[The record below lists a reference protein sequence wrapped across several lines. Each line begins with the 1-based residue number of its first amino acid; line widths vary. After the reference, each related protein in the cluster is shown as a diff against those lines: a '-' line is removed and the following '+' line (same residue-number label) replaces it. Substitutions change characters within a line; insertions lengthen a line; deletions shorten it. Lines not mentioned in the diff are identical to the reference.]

1 MGSTTVAFMDFAKK
15 IKRKKKMLEIIKN
28 RNKIERIEKLSK
40 KTSLD
45 IFENLNFENLNKQ
58 KHFCYRGFQNN
69 IFFIYYYSDGIM
81 LSGDISEEMQKIVDE
96 EETTAVF
103 KDAAEYV

>member
-1 MGSTTVAFMDFAKK
+1 
-15 IKRKKKMLEIIKN
+15 MLEIIKN

-45 IFENLNFENLNKQ
+45 IFENLNKQ

-69 IFFIYYYSDGIM
+69 VYFIYYYSDGIM
-81 LSGDISEEMQKIVDE
+81 LSGDITEELQKIVDE
-96 EETTAVF
+96 EEPLTLF
-103 KDAAEYV
+103 EDDKGYV

>member
-1 MGSTTVAFMDFAKK
+1 
-15 IKRKKKMLEIIKN
+15 MLEIIKN

-45 IFENLNFENLNKQ
+45 IFENLNKQ

-69 IFFIYYYSDGIM
+69 IFFIYYYLDGIM

>member
-1 MGSTTVAFMDFAKK
+1 
-15 IKRKKKMLEIIKN
+15 MLEIIKN

-45 IFENLNFENLNKQ
+45 IFENLNKQ

-69 IFFIYYYSDGIM
+69 VYFIYYYSDGIM
-81 LSGDISEEMQKIVDE
+81 LSGDISKEMQKIVDE
-96 EETTAVF
+96 EEPLTLF
-103 KDAAEYV
+103 EDDKGYV

>member
-1 MGSTTVAFMDFAKK
+1 
-15 IKRKKKMLEIIKN
+15 MLEIIKN

-45 IFENLNFENLNKQ
+45 IFENLNKQ

-69 IFFIYYYSDGIM
+69 IFFIYYYLDGIM

-96 EETTAVF
+96 EEPLTLF
-103 KDAAEYV
+103 EDDKGYV

>member
-1 MGSTTVAFMDFAKK
+1 MDFAKK

-45 IFENLNFENLNKQ
+45 IFENLNKQ

-69 IFFIYYYSDGIM
+69 VYFIYYYSDGIM
-81 LSGDISEEMQKIVDE
+81 LSGDISKEMQKIVDE
-96 EETTAVF
+96 EEPLTLF
-103 KDAAEYV
+103 EDDKGYV